1 MSTSVLEIWRECFT
15 LPVQPLIAARCAKGH
30 CKDPDAIAPMAGR
43 TNKNGAEMVSSKLIA
58 DTEAAAV
65 FLTLMGNEKRLAIMG
80 HLVDGELSVGAIAE
94 RVELS
99 QSALSQH
106 LAKLRALGLVQTR
119 RDRQMI
125 YYSCHSQAVRRLLE
139 LLASLFD
146 RDDTENE
153 VERPRL
159 RSTGT

>member
-1 MSTSVLEIWRECFT
+1 
-15 LPVQPLIAARCAKGH
+15 
-30 CKDPDAIAPMAGR
+30 
-43 TNKNGAEMVSSKLIA
+43 MVFSSKPITE
-58 DTEAAAV
+58 TEAAAA

-80 HLVDGELSVGAIAE
+80 HLVDDELSVGTIAE

-106 LAKLRALGLVQTR
+106 LAKLRSLGLVQTR

-125 YYSCHSQAVRRLLE
+125 YYSCHSDAVRRLLA
-139 LLASLFD
+139 LLAELFEPD
-146 RDDTENE
+146 E
-153 VERPRL
+153 VRVGIEQPRL

>member
-1 MSTSVLEIWRECFT
+1 
-15 LPVQPLIAARCAKGH
+15 
-30 CKDPDAIAPMAGR
+30 
-43 TNKNGAEMVSSKLIA
+43 MVSSRLIA

-80 HLVDGELSVGAIAE
+80 HLMDDELSVGAIAE
-94 RVELS
+94 LVDLS

-106 LAKLRALGLVQTR
+106 LAKLRGLGLVQTR

-125 YYSCHSQAVRRLLE
+125 YYSCRSDAVRRLLA
-139 LLASLFD
+139 LLADIFD
-146 RDDTENE
+146 RDDEEEE
-153 VERPRL
+153 VEQPRL